1 MRMRVFL
8 QFALILCVITAAVI
22 AVVRP
27 VFFHIIERELTSEMT
42 SAFSE
47 IEDAYNGGGDISN
60 IVRSIEIRDDVI
72 LEIYEKSESGKYDNF
87 VFCQTIYSTYKG
99 SSDHNYMRSP
109 ILGFSQNEFVV
120 NDSFDDTTK
129 VGSMINSRNNNK
141 FFTVCKQSADG
152 KYLFVSA
159 VNYSVFEKQ
168 VDILF
173 KAVFLIIF
181 ILLIIII
188 FTLYLYVTKI
198 TAPIKKMTDETLE
211 MASTQNDKLR
221 VSTRKKQTYFTEIDS
236 LIAGINNLYQ
246 SLISTKNALI
256 KELDEKEKSEKFK
269 NDMLSAISHELK
281 TPVTIIRGYAEGL
294 AFVAD
299 DKQALNEY
307 AETITEECERLN
319 NLVLN
324 MLTFLKLR
332 HNSFVVK
339 SHRFCISDFLD
350 RQIKLYENVFKS
362 NGITF
367 VNEID
372 DVLYGFAD
380 DELMKYVINNII
392 SNAVSYIGGDRKIKL
407 RYEETDGY
415 YRIFVF
421 NSGKGIDPENI
432 DRLWESFYRED
443 SSRLQIDGHFGMGL
457 SIIKGVQDAHGCE
470 CGGHNTDGG
479 VEFWF
484 DIVKATV

>member
-1 MRMRVFL
+1 MKKVFDKIKSINKMRMRVFL

-168 VDILF
+168 V
-173 KAVFLIIF
+173 
-181 ILLIIII
+181 
-188 FTLYLYVTKI
+188 
-198 TAPIKKMTDETLE
+198 
-211 MASTQNDKLR
+211 
-221 VSTRKKQTYFTEIDS
+221 
-236 LIAGINNLYQ
+236 
-246 SLISTKNALI
+246 
-256 KELDEKEKSEKFK
+256 
-269 NDMLSAISHELK
+269 
-281 TPVTIIRGYAEGL
+281 
-294 AFVAD
+294 
-299 DKQALNEY
+299 
-307 AETITEECERLN
+307 
-319 NLVLN
+319 
-324 MLTFLKLR
+324 
-332 HNSFVVK
+332 
-339 SHRFCISDFLD
+339 
-350 RQIKLYENVFKS
+350 
-362 NGITF
+362 
-367 VNEID
+367 
-372 DVLYGFAD
+372 
-380 DELMKYVINNII
+380 
-392 SNAVSYIGGDRKIKL
+392 
-407 RYEETDGY
+407 
-415 YRIFVF
+415 
-421 NSGKGIDPENI
+421 
-432 DRLWESFYRED
+432 
-443 SSRLQIDGHFGMGL
+443 
-457 SIIKGVQDAHGCE
+457 
-470 CGGHNTDGG
+470 
-479 VEFWF
+479 
-484 DIVKATV
+484 